1 MALQCILC
9 LWGIIFHI
17 TQRSE
22 KLDMFCSKQK
32 GWRNLLLFHTSMF
45 TITLGPQYYSLPN
58 LIWSS
63 PENSLI
69 EWNSLF
75 YETYASLL
83 WYLRRNP
90 DCCTYVYP
98 PFPQLINSYEVLIP
112 SFLRC
117 QYQSNLNEVF
127 GLGVYT
133 EGCILEIAS
142 PVFLSAVR

>member
-1 MALQCILC
+1 M
-9 LWGIIFHI
+9 
-17 TQRSE
+17 
-22 KLDMFCSKQK
+22 
-32 GWRNLLLFHTSMF
+32 
-45 TITLGPQYYSLPN
+45 
-58 LIWSS
+58 
-63 PENSLI
+63 
-69 EWNSLF
+69 
-75 YETYASLL
+75 
-83 WYLRRNP
+83 
-90 DCCTYVYP
+90 YVYP